1 MDNTY
6 VNVIIIATSL
16 TIFFAIIY
24 LLNILKKVPYKPV

>member
-1 MDNTY
+1 MDKTF
-6 VNVIIIATSL
+6 VHVIMIATSL